1 MNFRGKV
8 KAIVE
13 QRKMHEDV
21 VTFLLPLA
29 KGVVSKSAEVAT
41 GALFKRLARRKSKPK
56 SKIAEAKRKFS
67 FIRGGGDDR
76 IEDPVDWLE
85 AVGKKVKAR
94 KQTDRSR
101 RSARLKAKR
110 VKKSKP
116 DSIDRVEEIGAE
128 IMKAKR
134 KSRDANLKQLY
145 QDKVNKSTGNINSGY
160 EIPFREKVKDILEAD
175 LRPRRPGKRTQFQI
189 NRDHQRRD
197 QHDKGRTEGGR
208 TGQARLTGHYDAS
221 IERPQDAA
229 ASLRRAALQKMNLVT
244 MYSPTGRKSQGL
256 QVVRDSDD
264 HKLALKHGFA
274 ESSNH
279 PFYQKV
285 KALSRGKK
293 SQSILEKKSKT
304 IKLLIGRIKPCGE
317 KSKVDETY
325 KSTRK
330 WQPGDEPKQTGR
342 EPVTTPASDKAFKKR
357 QKKFL
362 AGIKKIRP
370 QK

>member
-1 MNFRGKV
+1 MNFRRKV

-13 QRKMHEDV
+13 AKKKK
-21 VTFLLPLA
+21 LPVIKKVKVPQTGQTRINKILA
-29 KGVVSKSAEVAT
+29 DLKKKYPDLDWGD
-41 GALFKRLARRKSKPK
+41 KSKPK
-56 SKIAEAKRKFS
+56 
-67 FIRGGGDDR
+67 
-76 IEDPVDWLE
+76 
-85 AVGKKVKAR
+85 
-94 KQTDRSR
+94 TDL
-101 RSARLKAKR
+101 AH
-110 VKKSKP
+110 
-116 DSIDRVEEIGAE
+116 
-128 IMKAKR
+128 
-134 KSRDANLKQLY
+134 
-145 QDKVNKSTGNINSGY
+145 T

-208 TGQARLTGHYDAS
+208 TGQARLTGHYDAN
-221 IERPQDAA
+221 IKRPQDAA

-285 KALSRGKK
+285 KALSRGRKNN
-293 SQSILEKKSKT
+293 SLLEKKSKT

-317 KSKVDETY
+317 KSKTDEGFGSAIATGAIGSLIGGVGVEAARKWMMGRKKSKTTTPKEKSKTDESY
-325 KSTRK
+325 ESTRK

-342 EPVTTPASDKAFKKR
+342 EPATTPASDKAFKKR

-362 AGIKKIRP
+362 AGIKKT
-370 QK
+370 KKKK